1 MTVCYENETYSVEE
15 EAGVVTLA
23 LVLEGD
29 AAIPVTVSVIT
40 RNLTNSSVGDAA
52 TSELLK
58 SICMPHSLLG
68 GISIITRAYI
78 QNASS
83 LTGQNVECAWEHEEL
98 RRGKEHCEK
107 YTSYVADEQQL
118 SLRVL
123 LLTTRSKH

>member
-23 LVLEGD
+23 LVLKGH

-40 RNLTNSSVGDAA
+40 QNLTNSSVGDAA
-52 TSELLK
+52 TGELLK

-68 GISIITRAYI
+68 GIYIITRAYI

-83 LTGQNVECAWEHEEL
+83 LTG
-98 RRGKEHCEK
+98 
-107 YTSYVADEQQL
+107 
-118 SLRVL
+118 
-123 LLTTRSKH
+123 